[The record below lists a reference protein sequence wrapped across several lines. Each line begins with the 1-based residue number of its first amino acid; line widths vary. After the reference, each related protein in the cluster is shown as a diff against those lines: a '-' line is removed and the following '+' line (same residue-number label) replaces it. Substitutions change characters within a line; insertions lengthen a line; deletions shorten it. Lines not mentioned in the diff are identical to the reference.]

1 MYDLCEATGVGSRGG
16 LLPFTF
22 ADLSQRVDGGQR
34 CRLDETPDAALARS
48 DESRDTSRQQAIV
61 QMARKLM
68 RQLMQRLEESST
80 AWDSTLRA
88 RGDGGDRGE
97 RLSA

>member
-1 MYDLCEATGVGSRGG
+1 MLEAVVVFCS
-16 LLPFTF
+16 FSF
-22 ADLSQRVDGGQR
+22 ADLSQRVDGGGR
-34 CRLDETPDAALARS
+34 CRLDGTPDAAWLRS

-61 QMARKLM
+61 QKARRLM
-68 RQLMQRLEESST
+68 RQLMQGLEESST

-88 RGDGGDRGE
+88 RGDGGDRRE